1 MSANVEDDGVE
12 KRLRDL
18 TVSQVSDVMNRF
30 GVLDSAVRPIW
41 RGASFVGRAVTVLTA
56 AGDNKVIHDA
66 IPTLQD
72 GDVLIING
80 QGYTNRALIGELM
93 AERGQRRGCVG
104 YVIDGAVRDVEEIAA
119 LRFPVYARAVTPAG
133 PYRNGPG
140 QIGVPV
146 AIGGVV
152 VFPGD
157 WVVGDSDG
165 VAVIPQNDLEGVLSR
180 AEEKRDQELQQQ
192 RDIRAGLVDV

>member
-1 MSANVEDDGVE
+1 MNSNVENTGVE
-12 KRLRDL
+12 KRLRGL
-18 TVSQVSDVMNRF
+18 TVSQLSDVMDRF
-30 GVLDSAVRPIW
+30 GVLDSAVKPVW
-41 RGASFVGRAVTVLTA
+41 NGASFVGRAVTVLTA
-56 AGDNKVIHDA
+56 AGDNQVIHEA
-66 IPTLQD
+66 IPTLKD
-72 GDVLIING
+72 GDVLVING

-93 AERGQRRGCVG
+93 AERAQRRGCVA
-104 YVIDGAVRDVEEIAA
+104 YVIDGAVRDVEEISA

-152 VFPGD
+152 VSPGD

-165 VAVIPQNDLEGVLSR
+165 VAVIPKNDLEGVLSR
-180 AEEKRDQELQQQ
+180 AEKKRDQELQQQ